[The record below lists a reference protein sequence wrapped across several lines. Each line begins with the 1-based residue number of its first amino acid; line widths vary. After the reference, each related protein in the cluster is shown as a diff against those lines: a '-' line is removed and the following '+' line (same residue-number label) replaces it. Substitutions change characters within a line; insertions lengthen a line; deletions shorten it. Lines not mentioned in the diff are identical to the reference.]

1 MENTLSYNALVE
13 DHFRNPRNP
22 AGGPCERAVCGR
34 AGSIERGTWIEFQLT
49 LADDGEVE
57 TAAFRAYGCPHTIAL
72 ASWLTEYL
80 PGRTLS
86 DNFTLDRHV
95 ITQALDLPVEKL
107 SSVLV
112 AEDALRACAGEK
124 EQENCNGA

>member
-1 MENTLSYNALVE
+1 MNENLTYNGVVE

-49 LADDGEVE
+49 LDGDEVE
-57 TAAFRAYGCPHTIAL
+57 SAQFRAYGCPHTIAL

-86 DNFTLDRHV
+86 ENFILDRHV
-95 ITQALDLPVEKL
+95 ITEALELPVEKL

-112 AEDALRACAGEK
+112 AEDALRACVTEK
-124 EQENCNGA
+124 ESCNGA

>member
-1 MENTLSYNALVE
+1 MENALNYNAVVE

-49 LADDGEVE
+49 LGDDREVE
-57 TAAFRAYGCPHTIAL
+57 RATFRAYGCPHTIAL

-80 PGRTLS
+80 PGRRLS
-86 DNFTLDRHV
+86 ENFTLDRHV
-95 ITQALDLPVEKL
+95 ITEELSLPVEKL
-107 SSVLV
+107 STVLV
-112 AEDALRACAGEK
+112 AEDALRVCARGEACSD
-124 EQENCNGA
+124 GA